1 MSLFDLFWLVKII
14 SEKKEK
20 NSQKKERKPD
30 QSRTRRKARL
40 YRFLKV
46 YFDKKGSPNVQ
57 MIKRAVHLHRPC
69 IFTGIRQA
77 GSPANLA
84 FLFDFDKVVT

>member
-1 MSLFDLFWLVKII
+1 MSLFDLFWLFENI

-20 NSQKKERKPD
+20 TVKKKKESQIRAG
-30 QSRTRRKARL
+30 QGENARL
-40 YRFLKV
+40 YRLLKV

-57 MIKRAVHLHRPC
+57 MIKRAVHSLRPC
-69 IFTGIRQA
+69 IFTGIGQA

-84 FLFDFDKVVT
+84 FLFDFDCTK